1 MQKNEIGRSVL
12 SFWVFFFL
20 EHVYPFE
27 SATIHSSYLQNL
39 CVAAAYRPV
48 HELLEE
54 EKKVL
59 VLF

>member
-1 MQKNEIGRSVL
+1 MQKDEIVCSL
-12 SFWVFFFL
+12 
-20 EHVYPFE
+20 FE
-27 SATIHSSYLQNL
+27 SYATIHSSCLQNL

-59 VLF
+59 MLF